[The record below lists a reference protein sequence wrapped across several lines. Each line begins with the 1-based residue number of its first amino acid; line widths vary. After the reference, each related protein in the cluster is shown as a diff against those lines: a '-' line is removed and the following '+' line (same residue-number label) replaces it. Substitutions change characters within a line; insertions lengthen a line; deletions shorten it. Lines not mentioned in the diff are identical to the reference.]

1 MEPLCC
7 RENLMLAMV
16 LLAAVFALA
25 CGPALT
31 PFEASPYPS
40 GPIAQMK
47 QRCIDAG
54 DVWEEDRLQCRAVAP
69 WKKPR

>member
-7 RENLMLAMV
+7 RTNVILAMV
-16 LLAAVFALA
+16 LLAAVLLVG

-47 QRCIDAG
+47 QRCIDEG
-54 DVWEEDRLQCRAVAP
+54 NVWEDDRLQCRQVAP
-69 WKKPR
+69 WKRSR

>member
-1 MEPLCC
+1 MSKFKWAGFIVILFLTSGCYMFNATENPSQPTPLD
-7 RENLMLAMV
+7 EI
-16 LLAAVFALA
+16 
-25 CGPALT
+25 
-31 PFEASPYPS
+31 
-40 GPIAQMK
+40 GPIAQMR